1 MLNRLKNYILDV
13 IVKVIMLVELF
24 LKIIMLKLGE
34 VNLEKGVIR
43 NYDYK
48 SDLGGCY
55 KSDYKSDYENNL
67 IDYYK
72 RDHKSDYKDD
82 YEDDYEDDYK

>member
-1 MLNRLKNYILDV
+1 MLNRLKNYILEV

-34 VNLEKGVIR
+34 VNLENGVIR

-48 SDLGGCY
+48 SDLKDCY
-55 KSDYKSDYENNL
+55 
-67 IDYYK
+67 
-72 RDHKSDYKDD
+72 
-82 YEDDYEDDYK
+82 

>member
-1 MLNRLKNYILDV
+1 MINILLIEIMLNRLKNYILEV

-34 VNLEKGVIR
+34 VNLENGVIR

-48 SDLGGCY
+48 SDLKDCY
-55 KSDYKSDYENNL
+55 
-67 IDYYK
+67 
-72 RDHKSDYKDD
+72 
-82 YEDDYEDDYK
+82 